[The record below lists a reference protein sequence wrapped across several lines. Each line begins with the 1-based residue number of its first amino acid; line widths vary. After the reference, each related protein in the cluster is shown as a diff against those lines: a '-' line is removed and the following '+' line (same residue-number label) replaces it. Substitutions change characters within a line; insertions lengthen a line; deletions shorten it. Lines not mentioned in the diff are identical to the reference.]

1 MNKRWFAAVHEAA
14 HAVASEEMKFP
25 VRCLALREGAEVC
38 VYEEMTGTDAT
49 DEAEQLYLFGVAVR
63 SWAGP
68 AAVEREQRTGG
79 RRDLGRLTDLGS
91 GTDYAK
97 AATLAQQLHERGMYR
112 TPEDGVKHI
121 RQAASGIVTR
131 RQHEIKR
138 LAGALLRAPEGVLFG
153 DEMRAIIRDEPNV
166 DLVKWNLMTASL
178 EGLAT
183 DTRLRR
189 AAVEEARR
197 AYLEGVEEGRQLRE
211 EMGWQWPGVTTG

>member
-14 HAVASEEMKFP
+14 HAVASEEMRFP

-121 RQAASGIVTR
+121 RQAASGIVAR

-138 LAGALLRAPEGVLFG
+138 LAEALLRASEGVLFG
-153 DEMRAIIRDEPNV
+153 DEVRAIIRDEPAPARV
-166 DLVKWNLMTASL
+166 QWGLPTVGL

-183 DTRLRR
+183 DSKLRR
-189 AAVEEARR
+189 AAVEEARQ
-197 AYLEGVEEGRQLRE
+197 AYREGLEEGSELRQA
-211 EMGWQWPGVTTG
+211 MGWQWPGVKT